1 MQSDF
6 KNVTAELS
14 ALGRMN
20 MPALRAKYEEAFGQ
34 TTGSHNAAFLR
45 KKIAWR
51 IQERAEG
58 GLSER
63 VLARIAQLQQSS
75 PLRERPRSGDGA
87 AAAVVPAVAPDAVAR
102 AARDPALP
110 PPGTVL
116 RRIYQGRA
124 HEVTVT
130 PGGFTYRGQSYS
142 SLSAIAKIITGTTWN
157 GKLFFALT
165 TRKRKE
171 AS

>member
-1 MQSDF
+1 MQNDF
-6 KNVTAELS
+6 KKVTEQLA

-58 GLSER
+58 GLTER

-75 PLRERPRSGDGA
+75 PLRERPRSGEA
-87 AAAVVPAVAPDAVAR
+87 AATPAVVADAVAR

-110 PPGTVL
+110 PPGAVL
-116 RRIYQGRA
+116 RRVYRGTP

-130 PGGFTYRGQSYS
+130 PGGFSYRGQSYA
-142 SLSAIAKIITGTTWN
+142 SLSAIARVITGTTWN
-157 GKLFFALT
+157 GKLFFSLT